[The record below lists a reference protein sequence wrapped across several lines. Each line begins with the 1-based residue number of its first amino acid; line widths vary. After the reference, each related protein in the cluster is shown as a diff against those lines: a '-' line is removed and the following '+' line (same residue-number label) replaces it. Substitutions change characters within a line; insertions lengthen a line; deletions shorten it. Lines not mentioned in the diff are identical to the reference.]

1 MPFFLM
7 YFNIWMRTPGC
18 SPWQARN
25 IDRLVVISF
34 LRLMRPKGLLCS
46 AVEGT
51 PKGVQMCYAS
61 ATQSVLWLS
70 CHQLCF
76 RLPSAKDVFFTQLI
90 NTFGD
95 VKSPVASTLF
105 VLDSQIFLFMT
116 VTLRFQCSDGVTVTT
131 GCNICLSASSRRS
144 ALGIQY
150 QCSTCEK

>member
-1 MPFFLM
+1 MEKFRYKFAS
-7 YFNIWMRTPGC
+7 PGC
-18 SPWQARN
+18 SPWQERN

-34 LRLMRPKGLLCS
+34 LRLMRPKGRLCS

-51 PKGVQMCYAS
+51 PKGVQKRYAS
-61 ATQSVLWLS
+61 ATQSVFWLS

-76 RLPSAKDVFFTQLI
+76 RLSPAKDVFFAQLI

-116 VTLRFQCSDGVTVTT
+116 ATLRFQCSDGVTVTT

>member
-1 MPFFLM
+1 MNAHP
-7 YFNIWMRTPGC
+7 RGAVPGRQGISIGWLWLVSSVSC
-18 SPWQARN
+18 VRKGGSAPPWKAPLKGFRCATHPPPN
-25 IDRLVVISF
+25 LSF
-34 LRLMRPKGLLCS
+34 
-46 AVEGT
+46 
-51 PKGVQMCYAS
+51 
-61 ATQSVLWLS
+61 WLS

-116 VTLRFQCSDGVTVTT
+116 ATLRFQCSDGVTVTT

-144 ALGIQY
+144 ALGIRY

>member
-1 MPFFLM
+1 MNAHP
-7 YFNIWMRTPGC
+7 RGAVPGRQRI
-18 SPWQARN
+18 SNRY
-25 IDRLVVISF
+25 VVISF
-34 LRLMRPKGLLCS
+34 LRLTLPKGRLCS

-61 ATQSVLWLS
+61 ATQSVFWLS

-90 NTFGD
+90 TAHGEVN
-95 VKSPVASTLF
+95 SPTASTLF
-105 VLDSQIFLFMT
+105 VLDRSDIWFMT
-116 VTLRFQCSDGVTVTT
+116 VTLWFHSSDWVTVTT

-144 ALGIQY
+144 ALGIRY